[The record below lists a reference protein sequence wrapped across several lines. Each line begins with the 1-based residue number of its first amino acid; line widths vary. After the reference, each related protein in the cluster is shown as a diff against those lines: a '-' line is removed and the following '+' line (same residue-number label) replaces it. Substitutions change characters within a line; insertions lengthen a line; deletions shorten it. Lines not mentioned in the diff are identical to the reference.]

1 MHDAIIDSGSSA
13 CDGGRSR
20 GEEKHILINWNAEE
34 LSEFLHNMLLTRR
47 FVGLLMLQISQLPQI
62 KLSYYVYF
70 HRVLAVW
77 KALQEWTASCF
88 TTFIKQILQLCEA
101 LCYYRQIGSITQS
114 RPLKSYLISYI
125 YAVCSDYIPYVSVCP
140 NTVSLNNVQLF
151 FGFLRNLKNT

>member
-77 KALQEWTASCF
+77 KASQEWTASCF

-101 LCYYRQIGSITQS
+101 LCYYRQIG
-114 RPLKSYLISYI
+114 RPLKSCLISYV

-140 NTVSLNNVQLF
+140 NTVSLNSVQLF